1 MISDGNSNRDAADP
15 ELDDLVRLGA
25 IAEALADGIEAAL
38 PGWVERTVERL
49 VVAWTGAPPGHA
61 VRVEAS
67 AAGLAAAAEIG
78 PRVRALL
85 VTDVDAQRDN
95 PLAVVRSAVRWP
107 TAVLRAAG
115 VPEVVRDGF
124 AERAFPADVY
134 DLAPATWA
142 DVDPALHDRGLVWGA
157 AKAHVVLARRRRA
170 DRRPAPDRVIP
181 NPRDGG
187 HGSTR

>member
-1 MISDGNSNRDAADP
+1 MGGGGNSNQGPTPGGPARGGDTAPA
-15 ELDDLVRLGA
+15 EADDLARLGA

-38 PGWVERTVERL
+38 PGWVERAVERL
-49 VVAWTGAPPGHA
+49 VVAWTGAPPGPA
-61 VRVEAS
+61 VRADAV
-67 AAGLAAAAEIG
+67 AAGRAAAAEVG

-85 VTDVDAQRDN
+85 ATDVDAQRGT

-124 AERAFPADVY
+124 AERAFPSDVY

-142 DVDPALHDRGLVWGA
+142 DLDPALHDRGLAWGA
-157 AKAHVVLARRRRA
+157 AKAHVVLARRRR
-170 DRRPAPDRVIP
+170 
-181 NPRDGG
+181 DGG
-187 HGSTR
+187 RTAS